1 MKERKGQIW
10 IETVLY
16 TLIGL
21 ALIGLVLAFITPK
34 INESKDRAV
43 IEQSIGLLNLIDDKI
58 NIIISGAPGN
68 TRNIDITLKK
78 GDLYFNST
86 ADKITIVLDD
96 ITEPLTQEGTDVDIG
111 RIKARSSKTQKANN
125 ITLTLDYSDTADIGY
140 FEGSSITPV
149 PNKKF
154 TISSTPYKFS
164 FANKGSA
171 NQGDKPVVEI
181 KEISGV

>member
-43 IEQSIGLLNLIDDKI
+43 IEQSIGLLNLIDDKT

-68 TRNIDITLKK
+68 ARNVDVTLKK
-78 GDLYFNST
+78 GDLYFNSES
-86 ADKITIVLDD
+86 DKITIVLND
-96 ITEPLTQEGTDVDIG
+96 ITEPLTEEGQDVDIG
-111 RIKARSSKTQKANN
+111 RITARSSKTQKAYN
-125 ITLTLDYSDTADIGY
+125 ITLILDYSNIADIKY
-140 FEGSSITPV
+140 LEGTEEIKE
-149 PNKKF
+149 KKI
-154 TISSTPYKFS
+154 TISSTPYRFS
-164 FANKGSA
+164 FTNKGSDA
-171 NQGDKPVVEI
+171 GAESVVEI
-181 KEISGV
+181 KEISGR

>member
-58 NIIISGAPGN
+58 NIIIDGAPGN
-68 TRNIDITLKK
+68 ARNIDITLKK
-78 GDLYFNST
+78 GDLYFDSDNNKT
-86 ADKITIVLDD
+86 TIVLND
-96 ITEPLTQEGTDVDIG
+96 ITEPLTEEG
-111 RIKARSSKTQKANN
+111 Q
-125 ITLTLDYSDTADIGY
+125 
-140 FEGSSITPV
+140 
-149 PNKKF
+149 
-154 TISSTPYKFS
+154 
-164 FANKGSA
+164 
-171 NQGDKPVVEI
+171 
-181 KEISGV
+181 